1 MSIKN
6 LIGGAMIALVPVTSA
21 LGSMDASVDVR
32 LTEAQSEIAE
42 LRSQVAMLNMSDS
55 DRDISAER
63 AKMMKALVKDVL
75 ADADTRMYLN
85 SQQDF
90 TLDFSG
96 FAVTRWQYA
105 AGGGNDSTHEF
116 SLPYTRLEFSGDVH
130 GLGYNVSGEWS
141 DSTQNFDLLDAYFTG
156 SFAGFDIKGGQF
168 VSSFYSGYTDSPLDQ
183 VTGEYSII
191 ATTFGQG
198 RSQGIEVSRDLGFL
212 NLTAS
217 YNDGFNSANG
227 AGVANDY
234 GFSLRADAALGY
246 GFGVGAAVA
255 MQRSAVDYNTYTLD
269 ASWNYNA
276 LDLNVA
282 WVASDAGDG
291 YSDNYGFVGTAA
303 YQCMDNLQG
312 FVQYEHGRAGAG
324 GSDLNIA
331 TVGVNYDI
339 ATGVRWTTTAGYAF
353 DAVGAGWNTGRSG
366 WNTSSEDGQYV
377 LGTQLSI
384 SF

>member
-1 MSIKN
+1 MSIMN
-6 LIGGAMIALVPVTSA
+6 LIGGAMIALVPVGTA
-21 LGSMDASVDVR
+21 LGSTDASVDAR
-32 LTEAQSEIAE
+32 LAEAKQEIAE
-42 LRSQVAMLNMSDS
+42 LRSQVAKLNMSDS
-55 DRDISAER
+55 DRRLARMRSNE
-63 AKMMKALVKDVL
+63 MKALVNEVL

-85 SQQDF
+85 STQDF

-130 GLGYNVSGEWS
+130 GIGYMVSGEWS
-141 DSTQNFDLLDAYFTG
+141 DSTNNFDLLDAYFNA
-156 SFAGFDIKGGQF
+156 SVAGFDVKGGQF
-168 VSSFYSGYTDSPLDQ
+168 VSSFYSGYTDSPLDL
-183 VTGEYSII
+183 VTGEYSLV
-191 ATTFGQG
+191 ANTFGQG

-212 NLTAS
+212 SLAAS

-234 GFSLRADAALGY
+234 GFSLRADADLGY
-246 GFGVGAAVA
+246 GFGVGAAFATQSGVI
-255 MQRSAVDYNTYTLD
+255 DYNSYTLD
-269 ASWNYNA
+269 ASWNYDA
-276 LDLNVA
+276 LDLSVA

-312 FVQYEHGRAGAG
+312 FVQYEHGRVGAG
-324 GSDLNIA
+324 SSDLNIA

-339 ATGVRWTTTAGYAF
+339 ADGVRWTTSAGYAF
-353 DAVGAGWNTGRSG
+353 DAVDAGWDTGRTG
-366 WNTSSEDGQYV
+366 WSSSTTDGQYV
-377 LGTQLSI
+377 LSTQIAI